1 MGIDHFKLILC
12 SFRRFLVGEKTTSL
26 FSFGKEKRV
35 LFLCVQEK
43 NEKKPQACGL
53 TVCAA
58 DSGSVAAIKDGVH
71 AREARVIRQSPPF
84 SSISCRMA
92 LTRRAPCA
100 CGRRLPTAVAS
111 RTANVGLPSEA
122 RANNC
127 WEPWVCASQQMN
139 ESPRRIVSVSLLV
152 LFSSV
157 RKAQLFY
164 KISSVIFITSRMVNG
179 ESIVPRLTSCAA

>member
-1 MGIDHFKLILC
+1 MF
-12 SFRRFLVGEKTTSL
+12 FSL
-26 FSFGKEKRV
+26 RK
-35 LFLCVQEK
+35 EK
-43 NEKKPQACGL
+43 NEKKPQAYRL
-53 TVCAA
+53 TVSAA
-58 DSGSVAAIKDGVH
+58 GSGSVAAIKDGVH

-127 WEPWVCASQQMN
+127 WEPCVYTFQ
-139 ESPRRIVSVSLLV
+139 
-152 LFSSV
+152 
-157 RKAQLFY
+157 
-164 KISSVIFITSRMVNG
+164 
-179 ESIVPRLTSCAA
+179 